1 MTSALG
7 RTNMSI
13 ISRFHYLL
21 WIPVAYFVLY
31 IISHLPLAWGH
42 RLLFPDTPYALLI
55 FLPAGLRLM
64 TTWYFGAR
72 AIFPLLAGGLV
83 TWWLYGHPV
92 PDTALAQSMI
102 GATAAFVSFEL
113 FRLCGFNLYASAAA
127 QTEQLIQPHWRNLYL
142 VGLFASMING
152 LLSGVLFHAHID
164 AADFIPLVLVYI
176 AGDMIG
182 ILVVLLVL
190 MAAMRMVKTAEP

>member
-1 MTSALG
+1 
-7 RTNMSI
+7 MSI

>member
-1 MTSALG
+1 MKV
-7 RTNMSI
+7 
-13 ISRFHYLL
+13 ISRFHYVL
-21 WIPVAYFVLY
+21 WIPAAYFVLY
-31 IISHLPLAWGH
+31 VISHLPLAWGH

-72 AIFPLLAGGLV
+72 AIAPLLVGSLV
-83 TWWLYGHPV
+83 TLWWYGHPL
-92 PDTALAQSMI
+92 PDTALAQAMI

-127 QTEQLIQPHWRNLYL
+127 RTEQLIQPHWRNLYL
-142 VGLFASMING
+142 VGLFSSMING
-152 LLSGVLFHAHID
+152 LLSGVLFHAHLE
-164 AADFIPLVLVYI
+164 ADNFVPFVVMYI

-182 ILVVLLVL
+182 ILVVLVAL

>member
-1 MTSALG
+1 
-7 RTNMSI
+7 MSI

-92 PDTALAQSMI
+92 PDAALAQSMI

>member
-1 MTSALG
+1 MKFV
-7 RTNMSI
+7 
-13 ISRFHYLL
+13 SRFHYLL
-21 WIPVAYFVLY
+21 WIPAAYFVLY
-31 IISHLPLAWGH
+31 VISHLPLAWGH

-55 FLPAGLRLM
+55 FLPAGLRLI

-72 AIFPLLAGGLV
+72 AIVPLLVGGLV
-83 TWWLYGHPV
+83 TLWWYGHPL

-142 VGLFASMING
+142 VGLFSSMING

-164 AADFIPLVLVYI
+164 PANFIPLVLMYL

-182 ILVVLLVL
+182 ILVVLVAL
-190 MAAMRMVKTAEP
+190 MAAMRIVKTAEP

>member
-1 MTSALG
+1 M
-7 RTNMSI
+7 RV
-13 ISRFHYLL
+13 ISRLHYVL
-21 WIPVAYFVLY
+21 WIPAAYFVLY
-31 IISHLPLAWGH
+31 VISHLPLAWGH

-55 FLPAGLRLM
+55 FLPAGLRLII
-64 TTWYFGAR
+64 TWYFGAR
-72 AIFPLLAGGLV
+72 AIVPLLVGSLV
-83 TWWLYGHPV
+83 TLWWYGHPL
-92 PDTALAQSMI
+92 PDTALAQAMI

-142 VGLFASMING
+142 VGLFSSMING
-152 LLSGVLFHAHID
+152 LLSGVLFHAHLE
-164 AADFIPLVLVYI
+164 ADNFVPFVVMYI

-182 ILVVLLVL
+182 ILVMLVAL

>member
-1 MTSALG
+1 
-7 RTNMSI
+7 MSI

-55 FLPAGLRLM
+55 FLPAGLRLI

>member
-1 MTSALG
+1 MKV
-7 RTNMSI
+7 
-13 ISRFHYLL
+13 ISRFHYVL
-21 WIPVAYFVLY
+21 WIPAAYFVLY
-31 IISHLPLAWGH
+31 VISHLPLAWGH

-72 AIFPLLAGGLV
+72 AIVPLLVGSLV
-83 TWWLYGHPV
+83 TLWWYGHPV
-92 PDTALAQSMI
+92 PDAALAQSMI

-182 ILVVLLVL
+182 ILVVLVAL